1 MDYFNNI
8 NQKCV
13 TADWIG
19 RYMYIYACNLREGK
33 AKRRGWICRKEKE
46 HREMLNGI

>member
-33 AKRRGWICRKEKE
+33 AKRRG
-46 HREMLNGI
+46 